1 MSGGVGSRFWP
12 FSKEDKPKQF
22 LDFFGT
28 GRSLLQSTY
37 DRFRKIVPP
46 ENIYIVT
53 NDAYAGMTR
62 QQLPELHERQLLLEP
77 LRRNTAP
84 AIAFASYRIHA
95 VDPEANIIVAPSD
108 HLILKEDL
116 FVADMRK
123 GLAFVEENPVLLTLG
138 IRPSRPETGYGYIQV
153 DGNNCEGIEKVKAF
167 TEKPDL
173 ELAKKFLES
182 GEFMWNSGIFLWN
195 VNSILNA
202 FREYLPDV
210 VQKFEEGKAL
220 FNTPREKQFV
230 DEVFPFCPNISIDYG
245 ILEKADNVYVN
256 ISDFGWSDLG
266 TWGALHE
273 VSQRDS
279 DNNAQLH
286 CKTLYIESTDNIVA
300 MSDDKLVVIQ
310 GLDDYIVAESDN
322 VLLICKKSEEQRIKH
337 FVTDVKFRY
346 GDEYV

>member
-1 MSGGVGSRFWP
+1 
-12 FSKEDKPKQF
+12 
-22 LDFFGT
+22 
-28 GRSLLQSTY
+28 
-37 DRFRKIVPP
+37 
-46 ENIYIVT
+46 
-53 NDAYAGMTR
+53 
-62 QQLPELHERQLLLEP
+62 
-77 LRRNTAP
+77 
-84 AIAFASYRIHA
+84 
-95 VDPEANIIVAPSD
+95 
-108 HLILKEDL
+108 
-116 FVADMRK
+116 
-123 GLAFVEENPVLLTLG
+123 
-138 IRPSRPETGYGYIQV
+138 
-153 DGNNCEGIEKVKAF
+153 
-167 TEKPDL
+167 
-173 ELAKKFLES
+173 
-182 GEFMWNSGIFLWN
+182 
-195 VNSILNA
+195 
-202 FREYLPDV
+202 V